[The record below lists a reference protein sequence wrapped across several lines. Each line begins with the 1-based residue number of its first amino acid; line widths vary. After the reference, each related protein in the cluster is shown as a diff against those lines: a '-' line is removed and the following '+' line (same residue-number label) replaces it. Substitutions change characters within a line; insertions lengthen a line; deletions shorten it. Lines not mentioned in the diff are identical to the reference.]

1 MLLKSKTIAA
11 ATVLSLTLGAAVPA
25 HAWGRNEQNALKAI
39 AAALVVGALVHQA
52 QKNKSREPQP
62 APKPVYRQPAVKP
75 PVYQRPSHHD
85 RRNSTWD
92 QDWRDQDARNVYR
105 YEQAPDQSYQTPMH
119 QTPAYQQP
127 QLQTG
132 RVIGQT
138 SAYGSGVNDTTAARV
153 FNSYSPYQRVAIQ
166 RRLAEFGYYNGTL
179 DGAFGPR
186 THQAL
191 YEFARMAGKQDA
203 LGDARGASQ
212 VYNALLG

>member
-11 ATVLSLTLGAAVPA
+11 ATVLSLTLGGAVPA
-25 HAWGRNEQNALKAI
+25 HAWGRSEQNALKAI
-39 AAALVVGALVHQA
+39 AAALVVGALIHQS
-52 QKNKSREPQP
+52 QKSKAPKPQP
-62 APKPVYRQPAVKP
+62 APKPVYRQPAVQA
-75 PVYQRPSHHD
+75 PVYQKPSHQD
-85 RRNSTWD
+85 RHNAAQE
-92 QDWRDQDARNVYR
+92 QDRRDQDARNAGR
-105 YEQAPDQSYQTPMH
+105 YDQAPAKSYPRPSY

-138 SAYGSGVNDTTAARV
+138 SAYGSGVNDTTAAQV

-166 RRLAEFGYYNGTL
+166 RKLAEFGYYNGTL

-191 YEFARMAGKQDA
+191 YEFARVAGKQDA

-212 VYNALLG
+212 VYNALLS